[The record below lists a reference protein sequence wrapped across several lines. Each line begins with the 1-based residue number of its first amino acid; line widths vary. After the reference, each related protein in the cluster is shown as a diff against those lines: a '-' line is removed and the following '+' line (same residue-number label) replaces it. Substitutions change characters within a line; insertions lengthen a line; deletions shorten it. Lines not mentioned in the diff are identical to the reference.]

1 MASRTDS
8 THPLLG
14 ADLAT
19 LWRVGRRAGPLAPGK
34 RSVLAKAYAAALGRL
49 PFTLAERA
57 YTAARR
63 GAVRDAPAP
72 IFILGHWR
80 SGTTHLYN
88 VLSQSPHFAYVS
100 PFATGL
106 PWDFLLLGRALQPVL
121 ARKLP
126 EHRFIDNIPVTPTA
140 PQEDELA
147 LANMSDLSF
156 YHAIYFPARFQDWFA
171 RGIFLDGAGATERQA
186 WEAKL
191 RLLYD
196 KLQMAQPGRQLLI
209 KNPVYTAR
217 VAQLRALWPEA
228 KFIHIHRNP
237 YKVFPSMRNF
247 YAKLFAQFALQDSA
261 GVDVDEVI
269 LATYE
274 RMMRQLKADTAD
286 LPAERFIEMRFDAF
300 QADPMGQIERI
311 YAQLGLPGLED
322 SAPVFAAY
330 LESVSG
336 YKKNVYT
343 RPAETDRKVAER
355 WGAFIAEWGYDA
367 PA

>member
-1 MASRTDS
+1 M
-8 THPLLG
+8 
-14 ADLAT
+14 
-19 LWRVGRRAGPLAPGK
+19 
-34 RSVLAKAYAAALGRL
+34 AKAYAAALGRL
-49 PFTLAERA
+49 PFTLAERV

-63 GAVRDAPAP
+63 GTVRDASPP

-88 VLSQSPHFAYVS
+88 VLSQGPHFAYVS

-106 PWDFLLLGRALQPVL
+106 PWDFLLLGRALQPLL

-126 EHRFIDNIPVTPTA
+126 EHRYIDNIPVTPTA

-156 YHAIYFPARFQDWFA
+156 YHGIYFPTRFHHWFD
-171 RGIFLDGAGATERQA
+171 RGVFLDGVNDAERRA

-196 KLQMAQPGRQLLI
+196 KLQIAQPGRRLLI

-247 YAKLFAQFALQDSA
+247 YAKLFAEFALQDSSA
-261 GVDVDEVI
+261 VDVDEVI
-269 LATYE
+269 LSTYE
-274 RMMRQLKADTAD
+274 RMMDLLRKDTAD
-286 LPAERFIEMRFDAF
+286 LPPERFIEMRFDAF
-300 QADPMGQIERI
+300 QDDPMGQIESI
-311 YAQLGLPGLED
+311 YRQLGLPGFAQA
-322 SAPVFAAY
+322 APAFAAY

-336 YKKNVYT
+336 YRKNVYA
-343 RPAETDRKVAER
+343 RPKETDRKVAER
-355 WGAFIAEWGYDA
+355 WGRFIDEWGYDT

>member
-1 MASRTDS
+1 MGDQGQ
-8 THPLLG
+8 HPLFG
-14 ADLAT
+14 ADLVT
-19 LWRVGRRAGPLAPGK
+19 LGRVRRASGSLERGRRTTLAGAF
-34 RSVLAKAYAAALGRL
+34 AAAAGRL
-49 PFTLAERA
+49 PFTLAEA
-57 YTAARR
+57 SYTAIKR
-63 GAVRDAPAP
+63 GRGEGLEKPP

-88 VLSQSPHFAYVS
+88 VLSKAEHFAYVS

-106 PWDFLLLGRALQPVL
+106 PWDFLLLGRMLRPLLTRQ
-121 ARKLP
+121 LP
-126 EHRFIDNIPVTPTA
+126 AHRFIDRIPVTPTA

-156 YHAIYFPARFQDWFA
+156 FHGIYFPRQFHDWFA
-171 RGIFLDGAGATERQA
+171 RGVFLDGVSAAERRD

-196 KLQMAQPGRQLLI
+196 KLQMAQPGRRLLI

-247 YAKLFAQFALQDSA
+247 YSALFEEFALQDWSHL
-261 GVDVDEVI
+261 DIDEVI
-269 LATYE
+269 FSTYE
-274 RMMRQLKADTAD
+274 RMMRRMQADTAD
-286 LPAERFIEMRFDAF
+286 LPPEQFIEIGFDRL
-300 QADPMGQIERI
+300 QADPLGEIEGI
-311 YAQLGLPGLED
+311 YRQLELDGFDEAKP
-322 SAPVFAAY
+322 AFAAY
-330 LESVSG
+330 LKSVAG
-336 YKKNVYT
+336 YQKNVYT
-343 RPAETDRKVAER
+343 RPKETDRAVAARWGDFIER
-355 WGAFIAEWGYDA
+355 WGYEA